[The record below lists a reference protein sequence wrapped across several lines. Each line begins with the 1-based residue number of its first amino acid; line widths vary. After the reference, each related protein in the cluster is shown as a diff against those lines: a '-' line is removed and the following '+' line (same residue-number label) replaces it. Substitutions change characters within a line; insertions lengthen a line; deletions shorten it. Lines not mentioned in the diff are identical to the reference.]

1 MNTVKT
7 WAAGKTVTP
16 RGYVGLMHLAGPQLA
31 LGRWEMARSRHSAST
46 RKSSGATESG
56 ALTPPKDFHDADWS
70 EKIEIAKEAKAAGA
84 ELRKGKPATF
94 STRHAV
100 RGKTK

>member
-1 MNTVKT
+1 
-7 WAAGKTVTP
+7 
-16 RGYVGLMHLAGPQLA
+16 
-31 LGRWEMARSRHSAST
+31 MAQSRHSAST
-46 RKSSGATESG
+46 RKSAGSAESG

-94 STRHAV
+94 STRHAIK
-100 RGKTK
+100 GKTK

>member
-1 MNTVKT
+1 
-7 WAAGKTVTP
+7 
-16 RGYVGLMHLAGPQLA
+16 
-31 LGRWEMARSRHSAST
+31 MARYRHSSST
-46 RKSSGATESG
+46 EQRAGATESA

-94 STRHAV
+94 STRHTV
-100 RGKTK
+100 RGKAK